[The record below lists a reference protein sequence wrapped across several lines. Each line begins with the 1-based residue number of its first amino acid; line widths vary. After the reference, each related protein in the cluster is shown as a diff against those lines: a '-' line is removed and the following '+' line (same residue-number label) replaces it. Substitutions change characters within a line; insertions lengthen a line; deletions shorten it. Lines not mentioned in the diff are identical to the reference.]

1 MTRLIDLIAVLI
13 VGLLVLLPQPGVV
26 VQPALLGDKADLDR
40 LAVLEDAVFRAPD
53 DVDSAVELGRAYL
66 RAEQPGW
73 AVAALR
79 PHLTKSDYRVHQVM
93 ASAYATLLK
102 PDLALKE
109 AEAGIKACEAAGP
122 RCPEPASIRLAYIA
136 NLVRDL
142 AQLGI
147 DPARE
152 PLKAKQR
159 VQAELRAT
167 KARPPS
173 MFPMK
178 PAPTPPPP
186 SDNKAP
192 GPATSP
198 APSPPGGAAGT
209 PPGQPS
215 PSGSPSPPASG
226 GPAPGSHA
234 P

>member
-13 VGLLVLLPQPGVV
+13 VALLVLLPQPGVV
-26 VQPALLGDKADLDR
+26 VQPALVGDKADLDR

-53 DVDSAVELGRAYL
+53 DVEAAVELGRVYL
-66 RAEQPGW
+66 RAEQPAW
-73 AVAALR
+73 ALAVLR
-79 PHLTKSDYRVHQVM
+79 PHLGTGDYRVHQVM

-109 AEAGIKACEAAGP
+109 AEAGIKACETAGP
-122 RCPEPASIRLAYIA
+122 RCPEPAFIRLQYIA

-159 VQAELRAT
+159 VQAELRAA
-167 KARPPS
+167 KALP
-173 MFPMK
+173 
-178 PAPTPPPP
+178 
-186 SDNKAP
+186 
-192 GPATSP
+192 
-198 APSPPGGAAGT
+198 
-209 PPGQPS
+209 PS
-215 PSGSPSPPASG
+215 PSKGSGKPAAPPAPNKSVT
-226 GPAPGSHA
+226 PAPPAPPSALPATGAASPHA

>member
-53 DVDSAVELGRAYL
+53 DVDSAVELARAYL

-102 PDLALKE
+102 PELALKE
-109 AEAGIKACEAAGP
+109 AEAGLKACEAAGP

-178 PAPTPPPP
+178 PAPTPTPP
-186 SDNKAP
+186 SDTKAPGPATKAP

-198 APSPPGGAAGT
+198 APAPT
-209 PPGQPS
+209 
-215 PSGSPSPPASG
+215 SGSPSPPASG

>member
-1 MTRLIDLIAVLI
+1 VTRLIDLIAVLI
-13 VGLLVLLPQPGVV
+13 VALVVLLPQPGVV

-66 RAEQPGW
+66 RAEQPAW

-173 MFPMK
+173 LFPMK
-178 PAPTPPPP
+178 PAPTPTPP
-186 SDNKAP
+186 SDAKAP
-192 GPATSP
+192 GPTPTLTPTPTPTP
-198 APSPPGGAAGT
+198 A
-209 PPGQPS
+209 
-215 PSGSPSPPASG
+215 SGSPSPPASG

>member
-79 PHLTKSDYRVHQVM
+79 PHLTKNDYRVHQVM

-109 AEAGIKACEAAGP
+109 AEAGLKACEAAGP
-122 RCPEPASIRLAYIA
+122 RCPEPASIRLSYIA

-178 PAPTPPPP
+178 PAPAPAPP
-186 SDNKAP
+186 SDVKAP
-192 GPATSP
+192 GP
-198 APSPPGGAAGT
+198 APSPPGGQS
-209 PPGQPS
+209 PPGP